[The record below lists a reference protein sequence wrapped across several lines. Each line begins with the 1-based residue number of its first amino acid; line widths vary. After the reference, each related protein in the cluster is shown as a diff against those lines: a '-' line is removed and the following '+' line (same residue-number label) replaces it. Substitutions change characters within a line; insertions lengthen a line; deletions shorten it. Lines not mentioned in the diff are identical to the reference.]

1 MKTVYELVLEEIE
14 RIVKIKGGRGFGPGA
29 VYKPAGPKSKLG
41 KSFVEYE
48 MEELDLAHQKKA
60 YDEKQQ
66 KTKVSKAFKEE
77 DVRDNWNLQKTT

>member
-14 RIVKIKGGRGFGPGA
+14 RIVKVKGGRGFGAGS
-29 VYKPAGPKSKLG
+29 VYKPTGPRSALG

-77 DVRDNWNLQKTT
+77 DVRDN